1 MLPATSP
8 LVPTEETLVS
18 TIRRLIPA
26 LLVLTAAIVAGCSHQ
41 APLPAGA
48 TVPPGAHVVQTSD
61 STKVVVHGNPSGKG
75 YQYRFRMISPANDNN
90 AITEREVY
98 LWFWPDTTR
107 VWFRLEN
114 RTGTAI
120 KIQWNDMK
128 FITTDGVSYKTIHE
142 GITFDRRYDPQDFT
156 QVYGLQRYNGWIAPV
171 DLLED
176 PSAAQG
182 QGMRYLFPTSSLAL
196 GYLNRSFEVDFV
208 LEVDNQPRTYQL
220 VFKIDN
226 VLPPT

>member
-1 MLPATSP
+1 MSP
-8 LVPTEETLVS
+8 T
-18 TIRRLIPA
+18 RRLAPVLA
-26 LLVLTAAIVAGCSHQ
+26 LLAVTVIIGCSHQ

-48 TVPPGAHVVQTSD
+48 TVPPGATVIQTSD
-61 STKVVVHGNPSGKG
+61 STKVVVNGNPSQKG
-75 YQYRFRMISPANDNN
+75 YQYRFRMINPPNDNN

-120 KIQWNDMK
+120 KILWNDMK
-128 FITTDGVSYKTIHE
+128 FTTTDGQGFKTIHE
-142 GITFDRRYDPQDFT
+142 GITFERRYDPQDFT
-156 QVYGLQRYNGWIAPV
+156 QVYGLQRYNGWVAPV
-171 DLLED
+171 DILED

-182 QGMRYLFPTSSLAL
+182 QGMRQLFPTTSLAL
-196 GYLNRSFEVDFV
+196 GYLNRTFQVDFV
-208 LEVDNQPRTYQL
+208 LEIDNTPRTYSL

-226 VLPPT
+226 VIPPS